1 MTFNLGMWPNAV
13 SSFPKLVKAAESCAK
28 NEGKKTI
35 FGKDKF
41 HKPHGIFLNELKLT
55 IQAFLE
61 EEKREYPLKPSSS
74 TYEIL
79 QELDGLLID
88 FKSVYPSHPLGYDF
102 IFSYFREST
111 NLLIDRVNILLHRPK
126 AKFKEDY
133 NPRDEDKLGQEQ
145 ADAMVRLN
153 PAMKDSLW
161 HKNATKENSTNKAKS
176 SVSQKPIKTKE
187 TFANGDVYIG
197 EHKDGKQHGQGKKV
211 FYDGDL
217 YVGEWKDGEKHGKGT
232 YTFAIGDVFEGEY
245 KDGQPWNVKGYDKNG
260 IVLEEYYVKGAR
272 YVKGKLKR

>member
-1 MTFNLGMWPNAV
+1 MTFNLGMWPKAV
-13 SSFPKLVKAAESCAK
+13 SSFPKLVKAAESCKK
-28 NEGKKTI
+28 NEWKKTI

-61 EEKREYPLKPSSS
+61 EEKRANPGKPPSS

-88 FKSVYPSHPLGYDF
+88 FKSINPSHPLGYDY

-111 NLLIDRVNILLHRPK
+111 NLLIDTVNILLHRPK

-133 NPRDEDKLGQEQ
+133 GPRDENKLGQEQ
-145 ADAMVRLN
+145 VDEMVRLN

-161 HKNATKENSTNKAKS
+161 HKNATATS

-187 TFANGDVYIG
+187 TFANGDVYVGEWKDGLQNGQGTYTFANGDVYEG
-197 EHKDGKQHGQGKKV
+197 EHKDGKQDGQGKKV
-211 FYDGDL
+211 FGNGHL
-217 YVGEWKDGEKHGKGT
+217 YVGEWKDGLQNGQGT
-232 YTFAIGDVFEGEY
+232 YT
-245 KDGQPWNVKGYDKNG
+245 
-260 IVLEEYYVKGAR
+260 
-272 YVKGKLKR
+272 